1 MGQRRSERSNTPNPP
16 PSGTHKNGRKNPKP
30 PPRPPSAFQTNQ
42 NNHGSNRWWT
52 KLSQVRVF
60 LDGLPA
66 GTQVKHLHD
75 WFSPEGNIVHIS
87 VDDDQPTG
95 KIVFAPPPDTPFW
108 QTGTK
113 LVHHH
118 DFEESHPDGV
128 TVCMYLGQEHQQRP
142 SDPKDQDSKSPQL
155 LKLLA
160 KSFDVGAMVSRASMQ
175 SIRQFKSGTFHS
187 RDLRVEFNSNPNT
200 NRLQVYFSIPGKD
213 PLWRGLREY
222 KLLID
227 TTQMKDAFFNK
238 LSNGGCALTFSTTLP
253 PQYFWKS
260 DGMPGHIPHG
270 AKSWSHLDSWN
281 RATDVA
287 ENIQA
292 PLRYPVALSNKVAD
306 REYLE
311 IGRLTTFRI
320 VLDKQEDRRG
330 DSLVD
335 QLKKA
340 LQHSHVVFNSDKIE
354 VNRDGCENMW
364 SYLDH
369 HYNSSLSGTTT
380 SELLS
385 FPKNHVYLPF
395 EVRYQLEVC
404 VSRGILN
411 EYTITLDFLTQLA
424 GLASIKARQL
434 LEYIMDHGEPLLD
447 PMSLFENT
455 DADAYYPNLR
465 LPHYCALVR
474 KASITPTTIRF
485 STPNAETS
493 NRVLR
498 AYNHLQDRFL
508 RVQFIEES
516 EKSRIGMYRPQ
527 NDAIY
532 NRIMRAL
539 YHGIQIGDR
548 HYEFLAFGNS
558 QLRECGAYF
567 FCPTEHTSCDEIREW
582 MGQFDHIKVVAKYA
596 ARLGQCLSTTREI
609 RGISAPQVTKIQD
622 VERNGYCFSDGV
634 GKMSSV
640 VARLVMEELTLDVFE
655 DPRAFQFR
663 MGGCKGLLTV
673 CPDINGINVHIRES
687 QKKFESRYNK
697 LEIIRCAKPATA
709 TLNRQTITILEHL
722 GVPKRV
728 FLDLLDR
735 HLERFEVAMVNT
747 NDAINMLCQHVDEN
761 QTTLTIAE
769 LLKANFKNENRE
781 EPFVKTV
788 LELWRSWSL
797 KLLKEKARIEVDES
811 AFVLGCMDETG
822 SLRGH
827 DSTTEGSQDKDE
839 NKLPQ
844 IFLQLSDPVYHT
856 KTKIVEGIC
865 IVGRNPS
872 LHPGDIRVVQ
882 AVNEPRLHHLK
893 DVVVFPRGGDRPVP
907 NMLSG
912 GDLDGDDF
920 FVIWDKN
927 MIPREWNHPPMN
939 YSGVKAKEVESG
951 VTVDHL
957 RDFFVSYMKS
967 DVLGLVA
974 TSHLA
979 FADQTPEGS
988 KSTICLELAD
998 LHSQAVDFPKT
1009 GEPVVWN
1016 PRFQPKGWPHFMEKK
1031 RNVYH
1036 SKKTLGVIYDKVS
1049 RQSAPFAPKWANSF
1063 DERITKKFELSD
1075 KILQI
1080 ATDVKKEYDISMRR
1094 LLTQHNIETEFE
1106 LWTGFAMS
1114 KPAIGSDYKMQEVL
1128 GKEYETLKQRFREI
1142 CYQKAGGN
1150 SPEKIDPFVAAMY
1163 KVTEDQVKTA
1173 LSLSEASEGI
1183 PREES
1188 IQGMPLITFPWIFH
1202 WSMIRIAKGNEHDP
1216 KESALKASKLKKEY
1230 QNSLRMQ
1237 ANSGDDTTQ
1246 TSIDEKDQL
1255 DNIITETE
1263 ALIPGLAGEYSSSN
1277 SDLDSPDGT
1286 CHDPSSTTTSAPYSS
1301 HSSDNEDLINMEL
1314 GGLDTQNSSIATDSY
1329 GDVLSSAT
1337 MATLERQAADL
1348 TLGEKPNTQ
1357 SSPYPMSA
1365 TAVVGGVANMASE
1378 SGDEVVVQRQT
1389 EPNRGKLIEVDDESD
1404 EEAAEDRLI
1413 RMCA

>member
-1 MGQRRSERSNTPNPP
+1 MASRRFERSDTPKTP
-16 PSGTHKNGRKNPKP
+16 PSGTSKNGRRTPNP
-30 PPRPPSAFQTNQ
+30 RYRAQPSSQTNR
-42 NNHGSNRWWT
+42 NSHASDRWWT
-52 KLSQVRVF
+52 KQSQIRIF

-66 GTQVKHLHD
+66 GTEVKHIHD
-75 WFSPEGNIVHIS
+75 WFSPEGTIVLITI
-87 VDDDQPTG
+87 DDDQSRG
-95 KIVFAPPPDTPFW
+95 KIVFAPPPDAPFW

-113 LVHHH
+113 IIHHY
-118 DFEESHPDGV
+118 DFMGSHPDGV
-128 TVCMYLGQEHQQRP
+128 TIRMSVAPENQQRP
-142 SDPKDQDSKSPQL
+142 SKPKDQVSLYPQF
-155 LKLLA
+155 LKLFA
-160 KSFDVGAMVSRASMQ
+160 KSFDFGTMVSRTGMQ
-175 SIRQFKSGTFHS
+175 SIKHFKSGRFHS
-187 RDLRVEFNSNPNT
+187 RDLRVEFNSNSK
-200 NRLQVYFSIPGKD
+200 RLEIYFSIPGKD
-213 PLWRGLREY
+213 QSWQGLREY
-222 KLLID
+222 KVLMD
-227 TTQMKDAFFNK
+227 TAQMKDVFFNN
-238 LSNGGCALTFSTTLP
+238 LSNGDCALTFSMALP

-260 DGMPGHIPHG
+260 DDGPERIPYG
-270 AKSWSHLDSWN
+270 AKIWSHLDSWN

-287 ENIQA
+287 ENIQT

-306 REYLE
+306 REFLE

-320 VLDKQEDRRG
+320 VLDRQEDRRG
-330 DSLVD
+330 VALFAQLHQALMDSN
-335 QLKKA
+335 
-340 LQHSHVVFNSDKIE
+340 VVFNSDE
-354 VNRDGCENMW
+354 VQVSSGGENMW

-411 EYTITLDFLTQLA
+411 EYTITLDFLTRLA
-424 GLASIKARQL
+424 GMASIKARQL

-498 AYNHLQDRFL
+498 AYNHLHDRFL

-567 FCPTEHTSCDEIREW
+567 FCPTEHTSCDNIRAW
-582 MGQFDHIKVVAKYA
+582 MGQFDHIKIVAKYA

-609 RGISAPQVTKIQD
+609 RGITAPQITKIPD
-622 VERNGYCFSDGV
+622 VEKNGYCFSDGV
-634 GKMSSV
+634 GKMSPV
-640 VARLVMEELTLDVFE
+640 VASLVIEELRLDVFQE
-655 DPRAFQFR
+655 PAAFQFR

-673 CPDINGINVHIRES
+673 CPEINGINVHIRES
-687 QKKFESRYNK
+687 QRKFESRYNK
-697 LEIIRCAKPATA
+697 LEIIRSAKPATA
-709 TLNRQTITILEHL
+709 TLNRQTITILENL
-722 GVPKRV
+722 GVPKHV
-728 FLDLLDR
+728 FLNLLDR
-735 HLERFEVAMVNT
+735 QLARFEAAMVNT
-747 NDAINMLCQHVDEN
+747 NDAISMLSQHVDEN

-769 LLKANFKNENRE
+769 LLGANFKNETTR
-781 EPFVKTV
+781 EPFVTTI

-797 KLLKEKARIEVDES
+797 KLLKEKARIEVEES

-827 DSTTEGSQDKDE
+827 DSTTEGSKDKDE

-844 IFLQLSDPVYHT
+844 IFLQLSDST
-856 KTKIVEGIC
+856 NQKKTKIVEGIC

-882 AVNEPRLHHLK
+882 AVDEPRLHHLK

-920 FVIWDKN
+920 FVIWDQN
-927 MIPREWNHPPMN
+927 MIPSEWNHPPMN

-979 FADQTPEGS
+979 LADHAPEGPRS
-988 KSTICLELAD
+988 PICLELAS

-1009 GEPVVWN
+1009 GEPVIWN
-1016 PRFQPKGWPHFMEKK
+1016 PRLQPKGWPHFMEKK
-1031 RNVYH
+1031 KGSYQ
-1036 SKKTLGVIYDKVS
+1036 SKKALGVIYDKVS
-1049 RQSAPFAPKWANSF
+1049 RQSVEFTPNWANNF

-1075 KILQI
+1075 DILRTV
-1080 ATDVKKEYDISMRR
+1080 ADVKKEYDISMRR
-1094 LLTQHNIETEFE
+1094 LLTQHNIKTEFE

-1142 CYQKAGGN
+1142 CYQKAGGD
-1150 SPEKIDPFVAAMY
+1150 SVEKIDPFVAAMY

-1173 LSLSEASEGI
+1173 LSLPEASEDSSG
-1183 PREES
+1183 EEHTQ
-1188 IQGMPLITFPWIFH
+1188 IMPLITFPWIFH
-1202 WSMIRIAKGNEHDP
+1202 LNMIRIAKGEIKYGSND
-1216 KESALKASKLKKEY
+1216 SALPASKLKKEH
-1230 QNSLRMQ
+1230 QNSLGAQ
-1237 ANSGDDTTQ
+1237 TNSGDDTNKA
-1246 TSIDEKDQL
+1246 SIDEKDQL
-1255 DNIITETE
+1255 GNIITETE
-1263 ALIPGLAGEYSSSN
+1263 VLIPGLGGEDSSSN
-1277 SDLDSPDGT
+1277 SGSDSPDET
-1286 CHDPSSTTTSAPYSS
+1286 RHHPESTTTSAS
-1301 HSSDNEDLINMEL
+1301 SSDNEGVMITEPD
-1314 GGLDTQNSSIATDSY
+1314 GLNTQNSSHAIASY
-1329 GDVLSSAT
+1329 EDLLSSAS
-1337 MATLERQAADL
+1337 MAALGGQTAAL
-1348 TLGEKPNTQ
+1348 TLGEEPNTQ
-1357 SSPYPMSA
+1357 SSPPPVSA
-1365 TAVVGGVANMASE
+1365 TVVVEGAANFASE
-1378 SGDEVVVQRQT
+1378 SGDKAVVQRQP
-1389 EPNRGKLIEVDDESD
+1389 ELNQGALIELDDESD

>member
-1 MGQRRSERSNTPNPP
+1 MASRRFERSDTPKSP
-16 PSGTHKNGRKNPKP
+16 PSGTSKNGRRTPNP
-30 PPRPPSAFQTNQ
+30 RYRAHSSSQTNR
-42 NNHGSNRWWT
+42 NNHASDRWWT
-52 KLSQVRVF
+52 KQSQIRIF

-66 GTQVKHLHD
+66 GTEVKHIHD
-75 WFSPEGNIVHIS
+75 WFSPEGTIVLIT
-87 VDDDQPTG
+87 VDDGQSRG
-95 KIVFAPPPDTPFW
+95 KIVFAPPPDVPFW

-113 LVHHH
+113 VIHHF
-118 DFEESHPDGV
+118 DFMGSHPDGV
-128 TVCMYLGQEHQQRP
+128 TIRMSVAPENQQRP
-142 SDPKDQDSKSPQL
+142 SKPEDQVSLYPQF
-155 LKLLA
+155 LKLFA
-160 KSFDVGAMVSRASMQ
+160 KSFDFGAMVSRTGMQ
-175 SIRQFKSGTFHS
+175 SIRHFKSGRFHS
-187 RDLRVEFNSNPNT
+187 RDLRVEFNSNSK
-200 NRLQVYFSIPGKD
+200 RLEIYFSIPGKD
-213 PLWRGLREY
+213 QSWEGLREY
-222 KLLID
+222 KVLMD
-227 TTQMKDAFFNK
+227 TAQMKDVFFNN
-238 LSNGGCALTFSTTLP
+238 LSNGDCALTFSMALP

-260 DGMPGHIPHG
+260 HDGPEHIPYG
-270 AKSWSHLDSWN
+270 AKIWSHLDSWN
-281 RATDVA
+281 RATDVV
-287 ENIQA
+287 ENIQT

-306 REYLE
+306 REFLE

-320 VLDKQEDRRG
+320 VLDRQEDRRG
-330 DSLVD
+330 VALFAQLHQALVD
-335 QLKKA
+335 
-340 LQHSHVVFNSDKIE
+340 SNVVFNSDEIQITS
-354 VNRDGCENMW
+354 GGENMW

-369 HYNSSLSGTTT
+369 HYNSSLTGTTT

-404 VSRGILN
+404 VSRGILS
-411 EYTITLDFLTQLA
+411 EYTINLEFLTQLA
-424 GLASIKARQL
+424 GMAPIKARQL

-567 FCPTEHTSCDEIREW
+567 FSPTGHTSCDDIRAW
-582 MGQFDHIKVVAKYA
+582 MGQFDHIKIVAKYA

-609 RGISAPQVTKIQD
+609 RGIAAPQITKIPD
-622 VERNGYCFSDGV
+622 VEKNGYCFSDGV
-634 GKMSSV
+634 GKMSPV
-640 VARLVMEELTLDVFE
+640 VASLVIEELALDGFQE
-655 DPRAFQFR
+655 PAAFQFR

-673 CPDINGINVHIRES
+673 CPEINGINVHIRES
-687 QKKFESRYNK
+687 QRKFESRYNK
-697 LEIIRCAKPATA
+697 LEIIRSAKPATA
-709 TLNRQTITILEHL
+709 TLNRQTITILENL
-722 GVPKRV
+722 GVPKLV
-728 FLDLLDR
+728 FLNLLDR
-735 HLERFEVAMVNT
+735 QLARFEAAMVNT
-747 NDAINMLCQHVDEN
+747 NDAISMLRQHVDEN
-761 QTTLTIAE
+761 QTTLTIAD
-769 LLKANFKNENRE
+769 LLEADFKNESTR
-781 EPFVKTV
+781 EPFVTTI

-797 KLLKEKARIEVDES
+797 KLLKEKARIEVEES

-844 IFLQLSDPVYHT
+844 IFLQLSDSVST
-856 KTKIVEGIC
+856 RKTKIVEGIC

-882 AVNEPRLHHLK
+882 AVDEPRLHHLK

-920 FVIWDKN
+920 FVIWDEN
-927 MIPREWNHPPMN
+927 LIPSEWNHPPMN

-967 DVLGLVA
+967 DVLGL
-974 TSHLA
+974 
-979 FADQTPEGS
+979 
-988 KSTICLELAD
+988 
-998 LHSQAVDFPKT
+998 AVDFPKT
-1009 GEPVVWN
+1009 GEPVIWN
-1016 PRFQPKGWPHFMEKK
+1016 PRLQPKGWPHFMEKK
-1031 RNVYH
+1031 KGSYQ
-1036 SKKTLGVIYDKVS
+1036 SKKALGVIYDRVS
-1049 RQSAPFAPKWANSF
+1049 RQSAEFTPNWANNF
-1063 DERITKKFELSD
+1063 DERITNKFELSD
-1075 KILQI
+1075 DILRTV
-1080 ATDVKKEYDISMRR
+1080 TDVKKDYDISMRR
-1094 LLTQHNIETEFE
+1094 LLTQHNIKTEFE

-1142 CYQKAGGN
+1142 CYQKAGGD
-1150 SPEKIDPFVAAMY
+1150 STEKRDLFVAAMY

-1173 LSLSEASEGI
+1173 LSLPEASEDSSG
-1183 PREES
+1183 EEHTQS
-1188 IQGMPLITFPWIFH
+1188 MPLITFPWIFH
-1202 WSMIRIAKGNEHDP
+1202 RDMIRIAKGDKYGSKDSVLAVSERT
-1216 KESALKASKLKKEY
+1216 KECQK
-1230 QNSLRMQ
+1230 SLGTQ
-1237 ANSGDDTTQ
+1237 TNSGDDTNKA
-1246 TSIDEKDQL
+1246 SIDEKDQL
-1255 DNIITETE
+1255 GNIIAETE
-1263 ALIPGLAGEYSSSN
+1263 VLIPGLGGEDSSSN
-1277 SDLDSPDGT
+1277 SGSDSPDDT
-1286 CHDPSSTTTSAPYSS
+1286 RHHPYSTTSAS
-1301 HSSDNEDLINMEL
+1301 SSDNEGVMITEPD
-1314 GGLDTQNSSIATDSY
+1314 GLNAQNSSNVIASFGDS
-1329 GDVLSSAT
+1329 LSISAT
-1337 MATLERQAADL
+1337 I
-1348 TLGEKPNTQ
+1348 
-1357 SSPYPMSA
+1357 
-1365 TAVVGGVANMASE
+1365 VVDGPANFASE
-1378 SGDEVVVQRQT
+1378 SGDEAVVQRQP
-1389 EPNRGKLIEVDDESD
+1389 ELNHGVLIELDDESD

>member
-1 MGQRRSERSNTPNPP
+1 MASRRFERSDNPKTP
-16 PSGTHKNGRKNPKP
+16 PSGPYKTGRRTPNSRYRAHSSPQAN
-30 PPRPPSAFQTNQ
+30 RNSNHPSD
-42 NNHGSNRWWT
+42 RWWT
-52 KLSQVRVF
+52 KLSQIRIF

-66 GTQVKHLHD
+66 GTEVKHLHD
-75 WFSPEGNIVHIS
+75 WFSPEGTLVLIT
-87 VDDDQPTG
+87 VDDDQSRG
-95 KIVFAPPPDTPFW
+95 KIVFAPPPGAPFW

-113 LVHHH
+113 VVHHH
-118 DFEESHPDGV
+118 DFKQSHPDGI
-128 TVCMYLGQEHQQRP
+128 TVRMTLAQEQQQGPSKPKGQVP
-142 SDPKDQDSKSPQL
+142 LYPQF

-160 KSFDVGAMVSRASMQ
+160 KSFDLGVLMSRTSMQ
-175 SIRQFKSGTFHS
+175 SIGQFKSGRFHS
-187 RDLRVEFNSNPNT
+187 RDLRVEFNSNSK
-200 NRLQVYFSIPGKD
+200 RLEVYFSIPGKD
-213 PLWRGLREY
+213 PTWQGLREY
-222 KLLID
+222 KLLVD
-227 TTQMKDAFFNK
+227 TAQMKDVFFNN
-238 LSNGGCALTFSTTLP
+238 LSNGDCALTFSSTLP
-253 PQYFWKS
+253 PQYFWRS
-260 DGMPGHIPHG
+260 DDVPVHVPHG
-270 AKSWSHLDSWN
+270 AKIWSHLDSWN

-292 PLRYPVALSNKVAD
+292 PLRYPVALSNKVVD
-306 REYLE
+306 REFLE

-320 VLDKQEDRRG
+320 VLDRKEDRRG
-330 DSLVD
+330 VSLLD
-335 QLKKA
+335 QLQQA
-340 LQHSHVVFNSDKIE
+340 LEDSNVVFNSDQIQ
-354 VNRDGCENMW
+354 VISGGGENMW

-369 HYNSSLSGTTT
+369 HHNSSLSGTTT

-411 EYTITLDFLTQLA
+411 EYTITLEFLTQLA
-424 GLASIKARQL
+424 GMASIKARQL
-434 LEYIMDHGEPLLD
+434 LEYIMDHAEPLLD

-498 AYNHLQDRFL
+498 AYNHLHDRFL

-516 EKSRIGMYRPQ
+516 EKSRIGMYRPT

-609 RGISAPQVTKIQD
+609 RGITAPQITKIPD
-622 VERNGYCFSDGV
+622 VEKNGYCFSDGV

-640 VARLVMEELTLDVFE
+640 VASLVIEELALDSFG
-655 DPRAFQFR
+655 DPAAFQFR

-673 CPDINGINVHIRES
+673 CPEINGINVHIRES

-709 TLNRQTITILEHL
+709 TLNRQTITILENL
-722 GVPKRV
+722 GVPRHV
-728 FLDLLDR
+728 FLNLLDR
-735 HLERFEVAMVNT
+735 QLERFEAAMVNT
-747 NDAINMLCQHVDEN
+747 NDAINMLSQHVDEN
-761 QTTLTIAE
+761 QTTLIIAE
-769 LLKANFKNENRE
+769 LLRANFKNETTR
-781 EPFVKTV
+781 EPFVTTI

-797 KLLKEKARIEVDES
+797 KLLKEKARIEVEES

-844 IFLQLSDPVYHT
+844 IFLQLSDSISSK
-856 KTKIVEGIC
+856 KTKLVEGVC

-882 AVNEPRLHHLK
+882 AVDEPRLHHLK

-957 RDFFVSYMKS
+957 RNFFVSYMKS

-979 FADQTPEGS
+979 LADQTPEGP
-988 KSTICLELAD
+988 KSAICLELAS

-1009 GEPVVWN
+1009 GEPVIWN
-1016 PRFQPKGWPHFMEKK
+1016 PRLQPRGWPHFMEKK
-1031 RNVYH
+1031 KGSYH
-1036 SKKTLGVIYDKVS
+1036 SKKALGVIYDKVS
-1049 RQSAPFAPKWANSF
+1049 RQSAEFTPNWANSF

-1075 KILQI
+1075 DMLRTV
-1080 ATDVKKEYDISMRR
+1080 TDVKKEYDISMRR
-1094 LLTQHNIETEFE
+1094 LLTQHNIKTEFE

-1114 KPAIGSDYKMQEVL
+1114 KPAVGSDYKMQEVL
-1128 GKEYETLKQRFREI
+1128 GKEYETIKQRFREI

-1173 LSLSEASEGI
+1173 LSLPEASEDNSG
-1183 PREES
+1183 EEH
-1188 IQGMPLITFPWIFH
+1188 IQIMPLITFPWIFH
-1202 WSMIRIAKGNEHDP
+1202 WNMIRITQGDKYGSNE
-1216 KESALKASKLKKEY
+1216 SVLAASKLKKEC
-1230 QNSLRMQ
+1230 QNSLGIQ
-1237 ANSGDDTTQ
+1237 TNSGDDTNK
-1246 TSIDEKDQL
+1246 TSIDEKYQL
-1255 DNIITETE
+1255 DNIITETKI
-1263 ALIPGLAGEYSSSN
+1263 LIPGLGGEDSSSN
-1277 SDLDSPDGT
+1277 SGVDSPDET
-1286 CHDPSSTTTSAPYSS
+1286 RHHPYSTTTSAS
-1301 HSSDNEDLINMEL
+1301 SSDNEGVMITEL
-1314 GGLDTQNSSIATDSY
+1314 DGLNTQNSSNAIASY
-1329 GDVLSSAT
+1329 GDFLSSES
-1337 MATLERQAADL
+1337 MVTLEREIADL
-1348 TLGEKPNTQ
+1348 TLGEEPNTQ
-1357 SSPYPMSA
+1357 SSPPPASA
-1365 TAVVGGVANMASE
+1365 AVVVDGAANFASE
-1378 SGDEVVVQRQT
+1378 SGDEAVVQRQA
-1389 EPNRGKLIEVDDESD
+1389 ELNQGVLIELDDESD